1 MLVMALMAFVII
13 PGHADAQDVFAGLAG
28 MNHVESTYISGR
40 FSHNKK
46 YWTSDTGEHTID
58 LRRGFSSFYSYKCS
72 SEESV
77 SKAEEILKSYL
88 KKIRISKSWL
98 RLKEAWRSMWFMRNS
113 LTMGRKS
120 PR

>member
-1 MLVMALMAFVII
+1 MALVMVFMALMIM

-46 YWTSDTGEHTID
+46 YWTSDTGEHRID
-58 LRRGFSSFYSYKCS
+58 LRSGFSSFYSYKCS

-98 RLKEAWRSMWFMRNS
+98 RLKEAWRSM
-113 LTMGRKS
+113 
-120 PR
+120 